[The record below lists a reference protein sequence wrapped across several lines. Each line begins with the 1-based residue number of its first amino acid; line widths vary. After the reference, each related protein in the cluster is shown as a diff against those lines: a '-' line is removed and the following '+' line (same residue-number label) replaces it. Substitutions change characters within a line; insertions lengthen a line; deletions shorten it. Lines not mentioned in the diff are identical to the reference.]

1 MPKPDTETSLQ
12 ALPAL
17 SAKDTADVMG
27 GSISTM
33 LPKVPG
39 FVVNGRLFLF
49 VKDTTQAELDFM
61 GWGLRTSS
69 VFTDLQESL
78 NTGFSYGC

>member
-27 GSISTM
+27 GSICTM
-33 LPKVPG
+33 LPKVQG
-39 FVVNGRLFLF
+39 FAVNGRLFPF
-49 VKDTTQAELDFM
+49 AKDTTQGELDST
-61 GWGLRTSS
+61 GWGQRTSS
-69 VFTDLQESL
+69 AFTDHLESL
-78 NTGFSYGC
+78 NTGSSYGC